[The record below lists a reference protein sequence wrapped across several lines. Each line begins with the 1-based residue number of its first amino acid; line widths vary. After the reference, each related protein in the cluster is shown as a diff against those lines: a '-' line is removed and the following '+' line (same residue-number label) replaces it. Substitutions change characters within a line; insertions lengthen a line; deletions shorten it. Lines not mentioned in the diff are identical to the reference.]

1 MVSVVPGLQAR
12 VPSAMGEMVT
22 VATGEVRR
30 VLVAMEVAAVGA
42 AGLVTGT
49 PVAVAVAL
57 AEEVGEAVVAV
68 AGQVAALVLSV
79 LTTLRLLMVGLLGK
93 TPPMA
98 VMAPSFWHFPC
109 QMRPALIMCR
119 LNRHGH
125 GYPSSMDTYDAG
137 NKASFILNKIL
148 VKGSLLVVCYN
159 YQQSRG
165 LAG

>member
-12 VPSAMGEMVT
+12 MPSAMGEMVT

-30 VLVAMEVAAVGA
+30 VLVAMEV
-42 AGLVTGT
+42 
-49 PVAVAVAL
+49 
-57 AEEVGEAVVAV
+57 AVVAV

-119 LNRHGH
+119 HYRHGLKLRWL
-125 GYPSSMDTYDAG
+125 P
-137 NKASFILNKIL
+137 
-148 VKGSLLVVCYN
+148 
-159 YQQSRG
+159 
-165 LAG
+165 

>member
-12 VPSAMGEMVT
+12 EPSAMGEMVT

-30 VLVAMEVAAVGA
+30 VLVAM
-42 AGLVTGT
+42 
-49 PVAVAVAL
+49 
-57 AEEVGEAVVAV
+57 EEVGEAVVAV

-119 LNRHGH
+119 HYRHGLKLRWL
-125 GYPSSMDTYDAG
+125 P
-137 NKASFILNKIL
+137 
-148 VKGSLLVVCYN
+148 
-159 YQQSRG
+159 
-165 LAG
+165 

>member
-57 AEEVGEAVVAV
+57 
-68 AGQVAALVLSV
+68 VLSV

-119 LNRHGH
+119 HYRHGLKLRWL
-125 GYPSSMDTYDAG
+125 P
-137 NKASFILNKIL
+137 
-148 VKGSLLVVCYN
+148 
-159 YQQSRG
+159 
-165 LAG
+165 